1 LGNCHE
7 MYTRLAMDSSLTF
20 LPAAGDVDAPA
31 IKR

>member
-1 LGNCHE
+1 